1 MNKDKF
7 NRSIDNINVPVEKL
21 MAREKAAIFQA
32 KKKRKAERTTK
43 RSILVA
49 CGLCISLLGSGF
61 VSTGMA
67 EALSNVPLIG
77 PIYKDF
83 REIASDKIEHDQ
95 LTTVIDKQDSKN
107 GLTMTVK
114 EAAYDGNRL
123 IVTVVY
129 TGQKE
134 LSMKEEKAGFSYIT
148 INGQQE
154 IRPAMGSIGQDD
166 VNSKTIIEH
175 HQFTFSKYNE
185 YGNNIEIEVHGE
197 DLFGYEG
204 KLKVAF
210 PLEKIKG
217 DVFEFYPEVTTQT
230 VDEVYTLTADKVTF
244 SPLSTRIDLTI
255 DYPAEM
261 DKNDSWPWFNFS
273 VVDNNG
279 QVYDKLKLQEGMA
292 VGNYGHHMVLTL
304 PPMDTIPKS
313 FTLKPSRTNSE
324 GFSKEIKELELVV
337 PLNKSK

>member
-7 NRSIDNINVPVEKL
+7 NQSINNINVPIEKL
-21 MAREKAAIFQA
+21 MAREKTAIFQA
-32 KKKRKAERTTK
+32 KKNRKVRTSK
-43 RSILVA
+43 RSLLVA
-49 CGLCISLLGSGF
+49 CGLCITLLGSGF

-67 EALSNVPLIG
+67 EALSNIPLIG

-83 REIASDKIEHDQ
+83 RDIASDKIEHNQ

-114 EAAYDGNRL
+114 EAAYDGSRL
-123 IVTVVY
+123 IVTLVY
-129 TGQKE
+129 TGEKE
-134 LSMKEEKAGFSYIT
+134 LSMKEEIVGFNYIT
-148 INGQQE
+148 INGQPVK
-154 IRPAMGSIGQDD
+154 PAIGSTGQDD
-166 VNSKTIIEH
+166 INSKTIIEH
-175 HQFTFSKYNE
+175 HQFTFSNYNE
-185 YGNNIEIEVHGE
+185 YGDKIEIAVHGE

-217 DVFEFYPEVTTQT
+217 DAFEFYPEVTTET

-255 DYPAEM
+255 DYPTEM
-261 DKNDSWPWFNFS
+261 DENDSWPWFDFS
-273 VVDNNG
+273 VVDDNG
-279 QVYDKLKLQEGMA
+279 HVYDKLKLQAGMA
-292 VGNYGHHMVLTL
+292 GNYGHHMVLTL

-313 FTLKPSRTNSE
+313 LTLKPSHTNSE
-324 GFSKEIKELELVV
+324 GFSEEIKELELVV

>member
-7 NRSIDNINVPVEKL
+7 NRSIDNINVPIEKV

-32 KKKRKAERTTK
+32 KKKRKAGRTTK
-43 RSILVA
+43 WSILVA
-49 CGLCISLLGSGF
+49 CGLCLSLLGSGF

-67 EALSNVPLIG
+67 EALSNIPLIG

-83 REIASDKIEHDQ
+83 RDIASDKIEHDQ

-148 INGQQE
+148 INGQE
-154 IRPAMGSIGQDD
+154 VKPAIGSTGQDD
-166 VNSKTIIEH
+166 INSNTIIEH
-175 HQFTFSKYNE
+175 HQFTFSNYNE
-185 YGNNIEIEVHGE
+185 YDDKIEVAVHGE

-217 DVFEFYPEVTTQT
+217 DMFEFYPKATTKT
-230 VDEVYTLTADKVTF
+230 IDKVYTLTADKVTF

-255 DYPAEM
+255 DYPVEM
-261 DKNDSWPWFNFS
+261 DENDSWPWFDFS
-273 VVDNNG
+273 VVDDNG
-279 QVYDKLKLQEGMA
+279 HLYDKLKLQAGMA

-324 GFSKEIKELELVV
+324 GFSEEIKELELVV

>member
-7 NRSIDNINVPVEKL
+7 NQSINNINVPIEKL
-21 MAREKAAIFQA
+21 MAREKTAIFQA
-32 KKKRKAERTTK
+32 KKNRKVRTSK
-43 RSILVA
+43 RSLLVA
-49 CGLCISLLGSGF
+49 CGLCITLLGSGF

-67 EALSNVPLIG
+67 EALSNIPLIG

-83 REIASDKIEHDQ
+83 RDIASDKIEHDQ

-114 EAAYDGNRL
+114 EAAYDGSRL
-123 IVTVVY
+123 IVTLVY
-129 TGQKE
+129 TGEKE
-134 LSMKEEKAGFSYIT
+134 LSMKEEIVGFNYIT
-148 INGQQE
+148 INGQPVK
-154 IRPAMGSIGQDD
+154 PAIGSTGQDD
-166 VNSKTIIEH
+166 INSKTIIEH
-175 HQFTFSKYNE
+175 HQFTFSNYNE
-185 YGNNIEIEVHGE
+185 YGDKIEIAVHGE

-217 DVFEFYPEVTTQT
+217 DAFEFYPEVTTET

-255 DYPAEM
+255 DYPTEM
-261 DKNDSWPWFNFS
+261 DENDSWPWFDFS
-273 VVDNNG
+273 VVDDNG
-279 QVYDKLKLQEGMA
+279 HVYDKLKLQAGMA
-292 VGNYGHHMVLTL
+292 GNYGHHMVLTL

-313 FTLKPSRTNSE
+313 LTLKPSHTNSE
-324 GFSKEIKELELVV
+324 GFSEEIKELELVV